1 MFGIC
6 DDEDGIKICSDEV
19 GIAAVLLDTD
29 TENGTIVPP
38 LVVDMITELEL
49 CGAVESTER

>member
-1 MFGIC
+1 MCGIC
-6 DDEDGIKICSDEV
+6 DDEDDIKICSDEV
-19 GIAAVLLDTD
+19 GTAAVLLDTD
-29 TENGTIVPP
+29 TENRTVEPP